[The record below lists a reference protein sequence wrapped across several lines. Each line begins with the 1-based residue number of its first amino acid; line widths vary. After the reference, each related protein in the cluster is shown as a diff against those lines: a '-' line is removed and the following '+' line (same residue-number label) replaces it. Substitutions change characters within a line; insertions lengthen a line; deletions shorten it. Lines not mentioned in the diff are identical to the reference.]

1 VVTIVGSSNARV
13 GLPAGMAVLLGGGS
27 ALDAVEA
34 AIRPVESNLEDHSVG
49 RGGLPNILGVVE
61 LDASIMDGWT
71 LAAGAV
77 GGVRG
82 YEHPISIARRV
93 MEELPHS
100 LLVGEGA
107 ERFARECGFPRAEL
121 LTPEAHRIYAERL
134 RGEGGGPQDSVLR
147 AVSARLTMDP
157 EMAHPRDAGTVNV
170 LALDRDGHLAV
181 GVSTSGWPWKY
192 PGRVGDSAV
201 IGAGNYCDDRWG
213 AAACTG
219 RGEMAIRCA
228 TAHTVVTLLKAGLDA
243 HAAGLRAMQDLDHLV
258 DPYFGAMNCVVLT
271 PQGRHAAFSTNP
283 QATYVWMDE
292 TSAGVQE
299 RPRTHVELKGREV
312 VDRRR
317 RASV

>member
-1 VVTIVGSSNARV
+1 
-13 GLPAGMAVLLGGGS
+13 MAILRRGGS

-34 AIRPVESNLEDHSVG
+34 AIHPVESNLDDHSVG
-49 RGGLPNILGVVE
+49 KSGLPNILGVVE

-77 GGVRG
+77 GGVHG

-107 ERFARECGFPRAEL
+107 DRFAKECGFPQVDL
-121 LTPEAHRIYAERL
+121 LTPEAKRIYSERL
-134 RGEGGGPQDSVLR
+134 QGQGGGPGSPGGPSGDSILR
-147 AVSARLTMDP
+147 AVSSRLTMDP
-157 EMAHPRDAGTVNV
+157 EMAHPKDAGTVNV
-170 LALDRDGHLAV
+170 IALDRDGHLAV

-228 TAHTVVTLLKAGLDA
+228 TAHTAVTLMQAGMSA
-243 HAAGLRAMQDLDHLV
+243 HAAGLRAMQNLDHLV
-258 DPYFGAMNCVVLT
+258 DPYFGAMNCVAMD
-271 PQGRHAAFSTNP
+271 PQGRHAAFSTNAR
-283 QATYVWMDE
+283 ATYVWMDE
-292 TSAGVQE
+292 RSEDVQE
-299 RPRTHVELKGREV
+299 SPRTHVELKGREV
-312 VDRRR
+312 TDGRRK
-317 RASV
+317 ATI

>member
-1 VVTIVGSSNARV
+1 VGSSNARV
-13 GLPAGMAVLLGGGS
+13 GLAAGMAILRRGGS

-34 AIRPVESNLEDHSVG
+34 AILPVESNLDDHSVG

-71 LAAGAV
+71 LGAGAV
-77 GGVRG
+77 AGVRG

-93 MEELPHS
+93 MDELPHS

-107 ERFARECGFPRAEL
+107 ERFARECGFPQVDL
-121 LTPEAHRIYAERL
+121 LTPESRRIYEERL
-134 RGEGGGPQDSVLR
+134 RGEGGGPRDSVLR
-147 AVSARLTMDP
+147 AISARLTHDP
-157 EMAHPRDAGTVNV
+157 ELAHPKDAGTVNV
-170 LALDRDGHLAV
+170 LALDRTGHLAA
-181 GVSTSGWPWKY
+181 GVSTSGWSFKY

-228 TAHTVVTLLKAGLDA
+228 TAHTIVTLMQAGFDPR
-243 HAAGLRAMQDLDHLV
+243 AAGLRAMQDLDYLV
-258 DPYFGAMNCVVLT
+258 DPYFGAMNCVVLD
-271 PQGRHAAFSTNP
+271 PRGAHAAFSTNP

-292 TSAGVQE
+292 RSDGVQE
-299 RPRTHVELKGREV
+299 APRTHVELKGRTI
-312 VDRRR
+312 
-317 RASV
+317 